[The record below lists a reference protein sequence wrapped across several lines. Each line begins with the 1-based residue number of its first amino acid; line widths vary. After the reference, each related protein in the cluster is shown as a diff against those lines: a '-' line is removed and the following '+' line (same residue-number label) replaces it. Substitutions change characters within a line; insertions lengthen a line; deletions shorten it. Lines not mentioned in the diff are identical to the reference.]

1 MRKLIIAI
9 LLLISFGSQAQIIN
23 ASAPYRVTAIATPL
37 LPIDSLIASTPQ
49 SVYSMQKLV
58 YAYAGNCLKVKRSS
72 DNTELD
78 IGWSGNYVDT
88 SAIKS
93 FISSDNA
100 TVTIWYDQ
108 TANGRNLTP
117 VTNAPKIATAGA
129 LIYQSGDL
137 CIEQTD
143 KTYAMKTANY
153 QAYPDSI
160 VLNGVYKVKTDGSYN
175 VSATKTSTNQ
185 ATPIDGYGTTYL
197 VGNGTSFTN
206 RSLSQNFNVAQG
218 QVAWTFKASTPATT
232 GLMQHW
238 KNATSSLNSTTSY
251 YNDANCPVIIGSRG
265 DNFTGTAIYVFEVT
279 TFSAMSAANLT
290 QLLNSQ
296 IARYGL

>member
-1 MRKLIIAI
+1 MRKLFFI
-9 LLLISFGSQAQIIN
+9 LLIFVAVNAKSQQPPIGFLYVGS
-23 ASAPYRVTAIATPL
+23 STVM
-37 LPIDSLIASTPQ
+37 LPIDSLTASTAQ
-49 SVYSMQKLV
+49 SVYSMHKLINS
-58 YAYAGNCLKVKRSS
+58 YSGNCLRVKRSS
-72 DNTELD
+72 DNTTQD
-78 IGWSGNYVDT
+78 FGFVSNFVDT
-88 SAIKS
+88 ASIKT
-93 FISSDNA
+93 FIGASNG

-108 TANGRNLTP
+108 TTNGRNLTP
-117 VTNAPKIATAGA
+117 VTNEPKIATAGA
-129 LIYQSGDL
+129 LFYQSGDL
-137 CIEQTD
+137 CMELTD
-143 KTYAMKTANY
+143 KTYAMKTVNY

-175 VSATKTSTNQ
+175 VSATKTSSNQ

-206 RSLSQNFNVAQG
+206 RSLGQNFNVAQG

-265 DNFTGTAIYVFEVT
+265 DNFTGSPMYVFEVT
-279 TFSAMSAANLT
+279 TFSAMSAANFT